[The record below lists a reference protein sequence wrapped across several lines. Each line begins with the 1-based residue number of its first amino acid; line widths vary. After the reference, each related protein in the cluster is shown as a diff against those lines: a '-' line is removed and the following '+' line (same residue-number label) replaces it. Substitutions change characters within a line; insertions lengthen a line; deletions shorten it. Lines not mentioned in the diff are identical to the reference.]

1 MLSQIILKFII
12 DVKLQKY
19 LLSFFCYLDIPEKKV
34 DIVKSKLKR
43 RCGWFG
49 GNGVSVVLLGNLD
62 DTLKVGEDICLL
74 VKQI

>member
-19 LLSFFCYLDIPEKKV
+19 LLSFFCYLDIAKKAN
-34 DIVKSKLKR
+34 IVKSKLKR

-49 GNGVSVVLLGNLD
+49 GNGVSVVLLGNLG
-62 DTLKVGEDICLL
+62 DTLKVGGDICLL
-74 VKQI
+74 VKQT